1 VSAQLSSPDL
11 NIGRVIAGKY
21 RIDSLLGEGSMG
33 SVYAAEQIALRKP
46 VAIKVMHRELAADR
60 SFAER
65 FNHEAQATSRLS
77 HPNSILVTD
86 FGEDTDGLLYLV
98 MERVVGRSLDELI
111 VKEPLM
117 SEQRVALLM
126 AQALSALAVAHDAGI
141 VHRDLK
147 PENMLV
153 IETVDDDGNM
163 VDVLK
168 VCDFGIASML
178 TSQMAPVSNPAAS
191 VMGSSIRRGARLTA
205 VGSIIGTPAYMSPEQ
220 AQGHDSDSRSDL
232 YSIGIVL
239 YELLTGK
246 IPFIADRVEDIAMK
260 QITDTP
266 VAPSKVRPGISPELE
281 AICLRALE
289 KSPHRRYESARDMR
303 AALRDF
309 ALASPADRSGRL
321 SLPEHL
327 SERPSARVLGQ
338 KSVKAI
344 DAMAETLPNAI
355 HRDKPARM
363 RAVFALA
370 GLASIAGLG
379 AFAWTR
385 SQTSVPT
392 TNRVVAL
399 PMPVPTVSSEAP
411 QPLASILRRDDVPL
425 ATSLPV
431 QLAKPQPLTKIP
443 EVKTGNRVNTPAVP
457 DVPAVAEPAVVAPQ
471 AAATIVAATIPTAP
485 APVAVVPGV
494 AAVAA
499 PAFAPEKG
507 SVTASVA
514 SVDVIAR
521 GDVKSMLSHINFND
535 CYQKQ
540 LRALG
545 RAETGTGTI
554 RLEFD
559 EAGRARVLSIS
570 LPPALKPAGSC
581 LSARIQGQVAK
592 APDTATSTAVISLVF
607 GIQ

>member
-1 VSAQLSSPDL
+1 MSVQLNSRDL
-11 NIGRVIAGKY
+11 NIGRIVAAKY
-21 RIDSLLGEGSMG
+21 RIDSLIGEGSMG

-98 MERVVGRSLDELI
+98 MERVVGKSLDSLI
-111 VKEPLM
+111 VNEPLM

-153 IETVDDDGNM
+153 VEAIDDDGNA

-178 TSQMAPVSNPAAS
+178 TNQIAPVSNPSAAG
-191 VMGSSIRRGARLTA
+191 MGSSIRRGARLTA

-220 AQGHDSDSRSDL
+220 AQGLDSDSRSDL

-239 YELLTGK
+239 YELLTGQ
-246 IPFIADRVEDIAMK
+246 IPFTADRVEEIAMK
-260 QITDTP
+260 QVTDMP
-266 VAPSKVRPGISPELE
+266 VAPSKVRPGIAPELE

-309 ALASPADRSGRL
+309 ALSQSSEERSGP
-321 SLPEHL
+321 LPL
-327 SERPSARVLGQ
+327 ARISQRALADTLDAAQ
-338 KSVKAI
+338 PVKATVSI
-344 DAMAETLPNAI
+344 ASESPRSPSSRT
-355 HRDKPARM
+355 
-363 RAVFALA
+363 RALVVFA
-370 GLASIAGLG
+370 GLASIAGMG

-385 SQTSVPT
+385 SQANVVS
-392 TNRVVAL
+392 TNVVAVQQ
-399 PMPVPTVSSEAP
+399 PMVSPLASSEAP
-411 QPLASILRRDDVPL
+411 QPLASILRRAEAPL
-425 ATSLPV
+425 TTSLPV
-431 QLAKPQPLTKIP
+431 QVAKVQASIKPP
-443 EVKTGNRVNTPAVP
+443 EVKTGNRINAPIVPEVSVVAAVAPPPATVTAVP
-457 DVPAVAEPAVVAPQ
+457 
-471 AAATIVAATIPTAP
+471 IPTAVP
-485 APVAVVPGV
+485 QSVATPEVM
-494 AAVAA
+494 AVAA
-499 PAFAPEKG
+499 PAFAPDKG
-507 SVTASVA
+507 RVIAAVASASV
-514 SVDVIAR
+514 VKRNDVN
-521 GDVKSMLSHINFND
+521 SMLGQINFSG
-535 CYQKQ
+535 CYQTQ

-545 RAETGTGTI
+545 KAETGTGSI
-554 RLEFD
+554 KLEVD
-559 EAGRARVLSIS
+559 EAGRARVLAIS
-570 LPPALKPAGSC
+570 LPPALKAAGPC
-581 LSARIQGQVAK
+581 LSSRLQGQITK
-592 APDTATSTAVISLVF
+592 APDTGTGLVEISLVF
-607 GIQ
+607 GMQ